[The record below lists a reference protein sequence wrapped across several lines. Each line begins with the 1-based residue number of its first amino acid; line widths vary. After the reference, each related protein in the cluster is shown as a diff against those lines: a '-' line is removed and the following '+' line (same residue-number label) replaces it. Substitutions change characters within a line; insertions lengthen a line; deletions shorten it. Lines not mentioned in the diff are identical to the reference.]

1 LILCEGDSAKSGII
15 SGLSNTDRDYIGVF
29 PLKGKLLNP
38 RDKTDISVDK
48 NEEIKNIKKIL
59 GLEYEK
65 EYKTMA
71 DVQKYLNYGKVL
83 IMTDQDLD
91 GSHIK
96 GLCINLI
103 HCYWS
108 SLIKI
113 PGFISFMNTPL
124 LKASLKNK
132 KTLAFYNENEYQEW
146 ASKTANSNKYTIK
159 YYKGLG
165 SSKADEFKEYFKNKK
180 IVGLNHIGDSSDDN
194 IRKAFDK
201 SRIQDRKRWLENYER
216 KDVLNTT
223 HELISYDDFINKEL
237 IHFSKYD
244 CERSIP
250 HMLDGLKISNR
261 KILFAAFKKGLT
273 EILKVAQFSGY
284 VSEKTSYHH
293 GEVSLQ
299 NAIINMAQ
307 NHVGSNNINLLDP
320 DGQFGTRLQNGKDFA
335 SPRYIFT
342 KLNEITRKIFREED
356 DPILDY
362 LEDDGSKIEP
372 RFYIPII
379 PMILVNGSS
388 GIGTGFSTEIPC
400 YNPVEI
406 INYLLN
412 KLSLASS
419 SDSSTGFIPYYRGFK
434 GKIEPVSEKKF
445 TVDIPIKINKDK
457 EVVVYELPLAT
468 SIEKYK
474 EFLEDSL
481 DDKTSL
487 IKSFDNNSSEIIVN
501 FTIEFKEPIKQDFDL
516 KKYLKLTESISTN
529 NIHAFNVDDKL
540 SKYNNVKELIDEYY
554 QVRLHYY
561 TIRKQYQIKDLEKTC
576 NILQNKANYIA
587 KVIKGTIDLRNKSNE
602 QIDNL
607 LESLKFD
614 KQDDSFDY
622 LLDMK
627 MRSVSKENSDKIKKQ
642 FEDKNK
648 ELEVIRATTETQ
660 MWVSE
665 LNQLLAELSK

>member
-1 LILCEGDSAKSGII
+1 M
-15 SGLSNTDRDYIGVF
+15 LS
-29 PLKGKLLNP
+29 
-38 RDKTDISVDK
+38 
-48 NEEIKNIKKIL
+48 
-59 GLEYEK
+59 
-65 EYKTMA
+65 
-71 DVQKYLNYGKVL
+71 
-83 IMTDQDLD
+83 
-91 GSHIK
+91 
-96 GLCINLI
+96 
-103 HCYWS
+103 
-108 SLIKI
+108 
-113 PGFISFMNTPL
+113 
-124 LKASLKNK
+124 
-132 KTLAFYNENEYQEW
+132 
-146 ASKTANSNKYTIK
+146 
-159 YYKGLG
+159 
-165 SSKADEFKEYFKNKK
+165 
-180 IVGLNHIGDSSDDN
+180 
-194 IRKAFDK
+194 
-201 SRIQDRKRWLENYER
+201 
-216 KDVLNTT
+216 
-223 HELISYDDFINKEL
+223 
-237 IHFSKYD
+237 
-244 CERSIP
+244 
-250 HMLDGLKISNR
+250 
-261 KILFAAFKKGLT
+261 
-273 EILKVAQFSGY
+273 
-284 VSEKTSYHH
+284 
-293 GEVSLQ
+293 
-299 NAIINMAQ
+299 
-307 NHVGSNNINLLDP
+307 
-320 DGQFGTRLQNGKDFA
+320 
-335 SPRYIFT
+335 
-342 KLNEITRKIFREED
+342 EITRKIFREED

-362 LEDDGSKIEP
+362 LEDGGSKIEP

-419 SDSSTGFIPYYRGFK
+419 SNSSTGFIPYYRGFK

-445 TVDIPIKINKDK
+445 AVDIPIKKTKDN

-474 EFLEDSL
+474 EFLEDLL

-487 IKSFDNNSSEIIVN
+487 IKSFKKNISENINVFN
-501 FTIEFKEPIKQDFDL
+501 FVIEFKEPIKPDFDL

-540 SKYNNVKELIDEYY
+540 TKYNNVKELIDEYY

-576 NILQNKANYIA
+576 NILQNKANYIT

-642 FEDKNK
+642 LEDKNK